1 MKRSL
6 LLQQPKENSR
16 EKVKL
21 TKDKIIR
28 GKGTAGSPTLIIS
41 NSSKG
46 SNITLASS
54 SLKKPPMSKLFS

>member
-16 EKVKL
+16 DKAKVPKEKVS
-21 TKDKIIR
+21 R
-28 GKGTAGSPTLIIS
+28 GKGAAGSPTLIIN

-46 SNITLASS
+46 
-54 SLKKPPMSKLFS
+54 